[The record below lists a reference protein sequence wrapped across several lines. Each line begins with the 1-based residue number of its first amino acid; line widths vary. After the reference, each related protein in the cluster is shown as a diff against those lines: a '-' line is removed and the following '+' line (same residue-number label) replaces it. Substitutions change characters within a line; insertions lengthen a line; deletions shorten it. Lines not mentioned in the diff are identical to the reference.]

1 MPKRTMADAF
11 PSKYLT
17 ALDVEGKDIEAV
29 IESVDY
35 EKMRDGAEKPVATFE
50 GLSKSIVLNKTKAK
64 VLFDI
69 TGSMD
74 FDDWVGTKV
83 TALSRHRQLQR
94 RDRGHDQLQ
103 PYQGGE
109 EGAGREDAGRR
120 NPILRLAD
128 NTAKGRPALCASSG
142 PICFAI
148 Q

>member
-29 IESVDY
+29 IESIDY
-35 EKMRDGAEKPVATFE
+35 EKMRDAEKPVATFE

-83 TALSRHRQLQR
+83 KLSAGTVSFNGENVGTINFSRTKAAKKAQVEKALDDEIPSF
-94 RDRGHDQLQ
+94 D
-103 PYQGGE
+103 
-109 EGAGREDAGRR
+109 
-120 NPILRLAD
+120 
-128 NTAKGRPALCASSG
+128 
-142 PICFAI
+142 
-148 Q
+148 